1 MSVYMKVF
9 LDIFH
14 ILDMLDALYYY
25 SLRKWFNITLFS
37 ILGTFLIVL
46 QNIGLFSIN
55 QIADVD

>member
-1 MSVYMKVF
+1 
-9 LDIFH
+9 
-14 ILDMLDALYYY
+14 MLDALYYY